1 MNKRTQPRAFNLPN
15 SLTLV
20 RILLIPAIL
29 YFVLVPV
36 SNGGLISLILFALA
50 ALSDAVDGYLARVRE
65 DETNLGKFADPIAD
79 KLLIISV
86 LLAFVQLQQLSAVP
100 VIIIIAREF
109 LVTGLRTVISV
120 QGVVLGASIWGKLKT
135 ISQIVL
141 VFVLLGQGAFRWDAA
156 LLKTVLIYV
165 VVAVTVISG
174 IEYFYRF
181 RKLLSRI
188 S

>member
-1 MNKRTQPRAFNLPN
+1 MNWPN
-15 SLTLV
+15 GITLL

-29 YFVLVPV
+29 YFVLMPGP
-36 SNGGLISLILFALA
+36 SHKLIALLLFALA
-50 ALSDAVDGYLARVRE
+50 AITDAIDGYVARRQQ

-79 KLLIISV
+79 KILIISV
-86 LLAFVQLQQLSAVP
+86 LLAFVQLQEISAVP

-109 LVTGLRTVISV
+109 LVSGLRTVIGT
-120 QGVVLGASIWGKLKT
+120 QGVVLGASLWGKLKT
-135 ISQIVL
+135 LSQIGL
-141 VFVLLGQGAFRWDAA
+141 VFVLLSQGAFRWDADGV
-156 LLKTVLIYV
+156 KSVVIPI

-181 RKLLSRI
+181 RKLLRRI